1 MTVAVFVSILLLHLI
16 GAISPGPAFVMTVR
30 TAAVEGFRPAFFAAV
45 GLGTAAV
52 CWALAALLG
61 LNLLFQVAPSALL
74 VFKLAGAAFLLW
86 IAWQTLR
93 HADAPLP
100 QVDANG
106 PAPRTARSA
115 FRLGLFTQL
124 ANPKIAVFF
133 GAVFVGMVP
142 RDAPIWA
149 MAAIL
154 AMIFLDEM
162 LWYAFVGRVF
172 SLARVRALY
181 ARAKRWIDRAFG
193 ALIAAF
199 GIRII
204 VNN

>member
-1 MTVAVFVSILLLHLI
+1 MTLAAFVSILLLHLL

-45 GLGTAAV
+45 GLGAGAI

-74 VFKLAGAAFLLW
+74 ALKLAGAAFLFW
-86 IAWQTLR
+86 IAWQTFR
-93 HADAPLP
+93 HAGSPLP
-100 QVDANG
+100 RVDAEG
-106 PAPRTARSA
+106 PSPRSARSA
-115 FRLGLFTQL
+115 FRLGLLTQL

-133 GAVFVGMVP
+133 GAVFVGMMP
-142 RDAPIWA
+142 RGAPVWA

-172 SLARVRALY
+172 SLAHVRAIY
-181 ARAKRWIDRAFG
+181 GRAKRWIDRAFG
-193 ALIAAF
+193 AMIAAF
-199 GIRII
+199 GIRIAI
-204 VNN
+204 P

>member
-1 MTVAVFVSILLLHLI
+1 MTLAAFISILLLHLI

-30 TAAVEGFRPAFFAAV
+30 TAAVEGFRPAFLASV
-45 GLGTAAV
+45 GLGTGAV

-61 LNLLFQVAPSALL
+61 LSLVFQVAPSALL
-74 VFKLAGAAFLLW
+74 IFKLAGAAFLLW
-86 IAWQTLR
+86 IAWQTFR

-100 QVDANG
+100 QVDGDG

-115 FRLGLFTQL
+115 FRLGLLTQL

-142 RDAPIWA
+142 HDAPIWA
-149 MAAIL
+149 KAAIL
-154 AMIFLDEM
+154 VMILLDEM

-172 SLARVRALY
+172 SLAHVRAVY
-181 ARAKRWIDRAFG
+181 GRAKRWIDRAFG
-193 ALIAAF
+193 VLIATF
-199 GIRII
+199 GIRIA
-204 VNN
+204 VT

>member
-1 MTVAVFVSILLLHLI
+1 MTLSAFVSIVILHLI

-30 TAAVEGFRPAFFAAV
+30 TAAVEGFRPACLVAV
-45 GLGTAAV
+45 GLGTGAV

-61 LNLLFQVAPSALL
+61 LSLLFQVAPSALL
-74 VFKLAGAAFLLW
+74 AFKLAGAAFLFW
-86 IAWQTLR
+86 IAWQTFR

-100 QVDANG
+100 QVDTEVRT
-106 PAPRTARSA
+106 PRATHSA

-142 RDAPIWA
+142 QDSPIWA

-154 AMIFLDEM
+154 MVIFLDEM

-172 SLARVRALY
+172 SLAHVRAFY
-181 ARAKRWIDRAFG
+181 SRSKRWIDRAFG
-193 ALIAAF
+193 ALIAVF
-199 GIRII
+199 GIRITLT
-204 VNN
+204 

>member
-1 MTVAVFVSILLLHLI
+1 MTFAAFVSILLLHLV

-30 TAAVEGFRPAFFAAV
+30 TAAVEGFRSAVLAAA
-45 GLGTAAV
+45 GLGTGAV

-74 VFKLAGAAFLLW
+74 AFKLAGAAFLLW
-86 IAWQTLR
+86 IAWQTFR
-93 HADAPLP
+93 HASAPLP
-100 QVDANG
+100 RVDGDG
-106 PAPRTARSA
+106 PVPRTARSA
-115 FRLGLFTQL
+115 FSLGLFTQL
-124 ANPKIAVFF
+124 ANPKVAVFF

-142 RDAPIWA
+142 RNAPVWA

-154 AMIFLDEM
+154 AMIFVDEV

-172 SLARVRALY
+172 SLAHVRALY
-181 ARAKRWIDRAFG
+181 GRAKRWVDRTFG

-199 GIRII
+199 GIKIAI
-204 VNN
+204 T